1 MSGVQN
7 DFHFPMVPI
16 QGGEIV
22 LRDDRTKKNWSVKI
36 EPFLLGQYPV
46 TGEQYKFLT
55 KKTSSI
61 DKQKPVVNLSW
72 YEAIYLCN
80 LLSDI
85 AGLSKCYTSTFEGIK
100 CDWEANGYR
109 LPSEAEWQFACKAET
124 AGYRYGDI
132 NKIAW
137 YKENSGGELCKV
149 GKKEPN
155 TWGLYDMIGNVWEW
169 CWDVYDEKEY
179 GPYRT
184 FRGGSWAED
193 ERGCGSTCRRR
204 SHPSFCIEDLGFRL
218 ARTLV

>member
-1 MSGVQN
+1 MSGVQK
-7 DFHFPMVPI
+7 DFRFPMVPI

-46 TGEQYKFLT
+46 TGEQYKLLT

-61 DKQKPVVNLSW
+61 NKQKPVVNLSW

-80 LLSDI
+80 LLSDA
-85 AGLSKCYTSTFEGIK
+85 AGLSRCYTSTFEGIN

-132 NKIAW
+132 NNIAW

-149 GKKEPN
+149 GKKS
-155 TWGLYDMIGNVWEW
+155 LM
-169 CWDVYDEKEY
+169 
-179 GPYRT
+179 
-184 FRGGSWAED
+184 RGAY
-193 ERGCGSTCRRR
+193 T
-204 SHPSFCIEDLGFRL
+204 I
-218 ARTLV
+218 